1 MASIFPSFV
10 EEVKA
15 IEQNQNNTLPVA
27 KEIAI
32 DFITGNPII
41 KNGDYVIVE
50 GNSAIQVW
58 CYYALKIAKGRFL
71 AFTRNYGSELEEK
84 IIGKQYNPDT
94 YGKIKRIVE
103 DCLLVNKYIKSI
115 DNVAVSFDD
124 KINIE
129 IELTTV
135 YQKGVIVE
143 YVY

>member
-10 EEVKA
+10 DEVRA
-15 IEQNQNNTLPVA
+15 IEQNKNNTLPVA

-32 DFITGNPII
+32 DFSTGNPII
-41 KNGDYVIVE
+41 KNKDYVIVE
-50 GNSAIQVW
+50 KNEAIKVF

-71 AFTRNYGSELEEK
+71 AFTNNYGSELEEK
-84 IIGKQYNPDT
+84 IIGKQYSSDT
-94 YGKIKRIVE
+94 QKQVKKIIE
-103 DCLLVNKYIKSI
+103 DCLLVNPYIKSI
-115 DNVAVSFDD
+115 DNVTVSFND

-135 YQKGVIVE
+135 YEKGVIVE

>member
-27 KEIAI
+27 REIAI
-32 DFITGNPII
+32 DFNTGNPII
-41 KNGDYVIVE
+41 KNNDYVIVE
-50 GNSAIQVW
+50 KNDAVAVW

-103 DCLLVNKYIKSI
+103 DCLLVNKYIKSV
-115 DNVAVSFDD
+115 DNVQVEFDD
-124 KINIE
+124 RLTIE

-135 YQKGVIVE
+135 YQKGVIVS
-143 YVY
+143 YVE

>member
-15 IEQNQNNTLPVA
+15 IEQNKNNTLPVA

-32 DFITGNPII
+32 DFSTGNPIV
-41 KNGDYVIVE
+41 KNGDFVVVE
-50 GNSAIQVW
+50 KNEAIQVW

-71 AFTRNYGSELEEK
+71 AFTNNYGSELEEK
-84 IIGKQYNPDT
+84 IIGKQYNSDT
-94 YGKIKRIVE
+94 QKQVKRIVE

-135 YQKGVIVE
+135 YQKGVTVE

>member
-10 EEVKA
+10 DEVRA
-15 IEQNQNNTLPVA
+15 IEQNKNNTLPVA
-27 KEIAI
+27 KDIAI
-32 DFITGNPII
+32 DFNTGEPII
-41 KNGDYVIVE
+41 KNGDFVVVE
-50 GNSAIQVW
+50 KNEAIKVW

-71 AFTRNYGSELEEK
+71 AFTNNYGSELEEK
-84 IIGKQYNPDT
+84 LIGKQYNSDT
-94 YGKIKRIVE
+94 YSKVKKIVE